1 MTFASLRERTKE
13 RTRHELA
20 EAAMRL
26 FAERGF
32 DHVTADDIAAEAGT
46 SRRTFFR
53 YFEAKED
60 VFFVDHAEL
69 LAKLRLTLSSR
80 PPEEPVLTAVRE
92 SLLSLA
98 GEVEADSDEFRTRL
112 LIARVTPSVTA
123 RHLELQAAWED
134 AIADLVAE
142 RLGVERGESII
153 PGVVAAT
160 SVAAVRAAI
169 DAWLD
174 LGDEHGLA
182 TLAGEG
188 LDLLD
193 GGLQGIN
200 RKMTTKQHTSRS
212 VGGKREKR

>member
-1 MTFASLRERTKE
+1 MTFTSLRERTKE

-20 EAAMRL
+20 DAAMRL
-26 FAERGF
+26 FADRGF
-32 DHVTADDIAAEAGT
+32 EHVTVDDIAAEAGT

-60 VFFVDHAEL
+60 VFFVDHADL
-69 LAKLRLTLSSR
+69 LDKLRLTLSSR
-80 PPEEPVLTAVRE
+80 PPDEPVLTAVRE
-92 SLLSLA
+92 SLIGLSMD
-98 GEVEADSDEFRTRL
+98 VEADHDGFRARL
-112 LIARVTPSVTA
+112 ITARATPSVTA
-123 RHLELQAAWED
+123 RHLELQTAWEE
-134 AIADLVAE
+134 AIADVVAE
-142 RLGVERGESII
+142 RLGLERCKTMI

-174 LGDEHGLA
+174 LGAEASLA
-182 TLAGEG
+182 ELAAEA

-193 GGLQGIN
+193 GGLHGIN
-200 RKMTTKQHTSRS
+200 RKSTTKQPTSRG